1 MAGVLYGLERRK
13 KKITNTTL
21 HGIYIKWQLRHA
33 MIVSGFVNLET
44 KVIGHSKGFSSLGFF
59 VLV

>member
-44 KVIGHSKGFSSLGFF
+44 KVIGH
-59 VLV
+59 